1 MYKIIQATRDSYITN
16 KIVGQIRVTDANV
29 GQAGS
34 IDIFKLYDENEITGE
49 TNPIELSRGLVYF
62 DLSSIKALTASSL
75 DITSDSFKC
84 YLKLSDIYGGQT
96 TPSNFTLAVFP
107 LSKSFDE
114 GRGKDVIKFEDVDSC
129 NFVTASMISTPVTW
143 SLTGANKTGLLGSN
157 DIDIISSGNLHDDLG
172 IVNLFATQAFS
183 LGTEDLEVDIT
194 KIVSGTIAG
203 LLPDCGFRIS
213 FISSQE
219 TDTKTRFVKRF
230 ASRNT
235 TNTSKRPKL
244 IVIYDDTIHDDHE
257 SMTYNTSGSI
267 FLNNFDRG
275 LPANILSGAAAN
287 SIQGNNCMYLNIFTG
302 SFNKFYNVSQLKF
315 GDNFQTGFYTSSF
328 AVSSFNSA
336 LSGALGT
343 SGSITFNE
351 VWKSLDLSVAYFS
364 GSITIKSPTRTAFVQ
379 TPQRF
384 FVNITNMRSSYKE
397 TESYRFR
404 LFVEDFNRPIVY
416 SKLPL
421 ENTGVVVDKC
431 YYRVRDFESGDII
444 IPFDDSGT
452 ITSNDASTHYFDF
465 FMSSL
470 PRGRTYTFDFKIIN
484 KGLEL
489 IINDVAAKFSVE

>member
-1 MYKIIQATRDSYITN
+1 MYKIVQASRDSYITN

-34 IDIFKLYDENEITGE
+34 IDLFKLYDENAITGE
-49 TNPIELSRGLVYF
+49 TNPIELSRCLIYF
-62 DLSSIKALTASSL
+62 DLAEIRALTGSSL
-75 DITSDSFKC
+75 DITSETFKC
-84 YLKLSDIYGGQT
+84 YLNLSDIYGGQT

-114 GRGKDVIKFEDVDSC
+114 GRGKDVVRFEDVDSC
-129 NFVTASMISTPVTW
+129 NFVTASMITTPVTW
-143 SLTGANKTGLLGSN
+143 SVPGAGKQGLLGSS
-157 DIDIISSGNLHDDLG
+157 DIDIISSGNLGDGLG
-172 IVNLFATQAFS
+172 IVNLFVTQSFP
-183 LGTEDLEVDIT
+183 LGTENLNVEIT

-203 LLPDCGFRIS
+203 LIPECGFRVS
-213 FISSQE
+213 FIDSQE
-219 TDTKTRFVKRF
+219 TDQKTRFVKRF

-244 IVIYDDTIHDDHE
+244 IVVYDDTMHDDHGR
-257 SMTYNTSGSI
+257 MTYNITGSL

-275 LPANILSGAAAN
+275 FPSNILSGAAAS
-287 SIQGNNCMYLNIFTG
+287 SITGDNCMYLNIFSG
-302 SFNKFYNVSQLKF
+302 SFNKLFNVSQFKF
-315 GDNFQTGFYTSSF
+315 GDNFQTGLYTSSF
-328 AVSSFNSA
+328 AVSSFETS
-336 LSGALGT
+336 LTGAIGT

-351 VWKSLDLSVAYFS
+351 VWKSRDLSVAFYS
-364 GSITIKSPTRTAFVQ
+364 GSVTIKSPTRTAFVQ
-379 TPQRF
+379 TPQRY

-404 LFVEDFNRPIVY
+404 LFIEDFNRKVVY
-416 SKLPL
+416 SKVPL
-421 ENTGVVVDKC
+421 ENTGVIVDEC

-444 IPFDDSGT
+444 IPFDNTGT
-452 ITSNDASTHYFDF
+452 LTSNDSTTHYFDF

-489 IINDVAAKFSVE
+489 VINDVAAKFRVE